1 MPEPRGQVRRLRHQ
15 QHQRKPLGD
24 STEEVLK
31 HLHRLWGFDLHLESR
46 QGEQLISTLHVP
58 AHNNTEG
65 DEQPRLDLAMPFI

>member
-1 MPEPRGQVRRLRHQ
+1 MTLRHQ

-46 QGEQLISTLHVP
+46 QGELLVSTLHVP
-58 AHNNTEG
+58 AHSNDDN
-65 DEQPRLDLAMPFI
+65 EQPRLELSMPPI